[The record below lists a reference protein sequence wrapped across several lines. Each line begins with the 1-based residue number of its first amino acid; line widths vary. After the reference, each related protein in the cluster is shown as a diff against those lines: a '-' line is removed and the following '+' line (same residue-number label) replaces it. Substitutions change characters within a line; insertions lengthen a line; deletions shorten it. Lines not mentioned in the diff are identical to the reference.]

1 MENGLQLLNSGEKFF
16 FDLEEVLDGLGVLVD
31 RHFQVSFLDVEIIF
45 LLDDGRLELFF
56 QFESLSL
63 EILLLYSVILL
74 FFLDLYETALDFFV
88 LFLHRF
94 QFFLQRRDFRLV
106 PFHLITE
113 FFFSQLQSF
122 P

>member
-1 MENGLQLLNSGEKFF
+1 MEDGLELFDSGEKFF

-31 RHFQVSFLDVEIIF
+31 RHFQVSFLDVEIVFF
-45 LLDDGRLELFF
+45 LDYGRLELFF

-63 EILLLYSVILL
+63 QIFLLYCVVLL
-74 FFLDLYETALDFFV
+74 FFLDLDEAALDFFV

-94 QFFLQRRDFRLV
+94 QLFLQRRDFRFV
-106 PFHLITE
+106 PFHFASK
-113 FFFSQLQSF
+113 FFLSQLQGF